1 MTPTAPADAQPTLGP
16 ADLAPVDPAAF
27 RQGMSLLAGAVHV
40 VTTQGPD
47 GPAGFTATAVCS
59 VTADPPTLLVCLN
72 TGSSAAAAFQGAT
85 VLAVN
90 TLTPAQAGV
99 AAAFGGKTPMAER
112 FAAPGWA
119 PGRTGAPVLQ
129 GALVA
134 FEARLDHV
142 HRVGTHQVL
151 FAQIVAVHPG
161 DPADGASLYWNR
173 AFHALPQG

>member
-1 MTPTAPADAQPTLGP
+1 MTPTAPASVS
-16 ADLAPVDPAAF
+16 APDPGSLESVDGAAF
-27 RQGMSLLAGAVHV
+27 RQGMALLAGAVNV
-40 VTTQGPD
+40 VTTQGPQ

-72 TGSSAAAAFQGAT
+72 TTSSAALAFDGAE

-99 AAAFGGKTPMAER
+99 AQAFGGKTPMADR
-112 FAAPGWA
+112 FAGADWR

-134 FEARLDHV
+134 FEARIEHA

-151 FAQIVAVHPG
+151 FARIVAVHAG
-161 DPADGASLYWNR
+161 DPAQGASVYWNR